1 MHLFAGPIT
10 FERGF
15 SCSMFY
21 CSPIV
26 GPTRRDTTAPD
37 PKKYEVSSTS
47 FAADSANNDEIIGM
61 CLCLN
66 AELA

>member
-1 MHLFAGPIT
+1 
-10 FERGF
+10 
-15 SCSMFY
+15 MFY

-61 CLCLN
+61 CLCIN